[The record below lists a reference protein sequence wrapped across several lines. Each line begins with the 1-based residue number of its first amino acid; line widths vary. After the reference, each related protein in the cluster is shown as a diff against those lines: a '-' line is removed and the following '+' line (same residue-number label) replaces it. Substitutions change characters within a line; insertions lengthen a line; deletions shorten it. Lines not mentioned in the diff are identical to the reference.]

1 MIHPHPAG
9 TWRMA
14 LVLALSVLP
23 VIAFAE
29 PALKI
34 EMPPGATTHP
44 WKLAYARRIANEGLE
59 SREAREEFAKR
70 ALREWK
76 RKQKVKGAGQHA
88 RPAKPDAAASRDIDP
103 GQLQRLPR
111 RFGRSEERR
120 VGKESRARRA
130 PDP

>member
-1 MIHPHPAG
+1 MIHQHPAG
-9 TWRMA
+9 TRRLA

-76 RKQKVKGAGQHA
+76 KKQRARGVGQHA
-88 RPAKPDAAASRDIDP
+88 RPAKPEASATRDIDP

-111 RFGRSEERR
+111 RLAPPRSHRPPTA
-120 VGKESRARRA
+120 S
-130 PDP
+130 